1 MSDNNQDEAMDYCD
15 GSQQEASTSPDCA
28 ENKEEVQ
35 VTLSVEWSE
44 GFQQQKYKIELE
56 KILQSW
62 ANNKN
67 NKYDGDC
74 KVLSISEDGS
84 AAISLKPA
92 PALSE
97 LQKLSGQHLTGKDGK
112 TVKIMSVYLSPQE
125 VKTPKEALEEAS
137 VKLPPSSVSEQNNV
151 PEKVQPMV
159 QPSAASAAGAE
170 QCTCSVNHFWYVNH
184 IYKGE
189 LKRIEKENGV
199 KIMAEVNVT
208 FQGDQKDG
216 DPQKA
221 LSEFTSLVQKDLGKS
236 DVSIIPLKEVNPEE
250 WKDTVNIIQRKDNK
264 LLLTV
269 SSEEMTVCGPR
280 QSQDAIRKSLTA
292 TTNTSTCFGE
302 STWPSQDTSPNIG
315 MSIKDPLVNAGLAME
330 ERQWKL
336 MTTSYEEQV
345 AKIKAKFGVDFKE
358 SCTSQ
363 GKVEVKA
370 CYKKSGGNAS
380 MESHAVRALLHLYQ
394 KITTTPLSFTQQR
407 GAIGLTGLQSE
418 GASGGPG
425 LNGHRGYN
433 TEAATGGGATAGDS
447 AEDENC
453 PICMDKFTNKKRL
466 KCKHAFC
473 EGCLAKAREIIGDIC
488 PVCKD
493 VFGLIEGDQPPG
505 YMTSYESLSSLPGFP
520 GCGTIHIN
528 YDISGGIQTQ
538 KHSNPGKP
546 YSGIHR
552 AAYLPNNKEGKEV
565 LALLKKAFDQKL
577 IFTVGTSRTSGMD
590 NQVTWNDIH
599 HKTNI
604 TGGPQGFGYP
614 DPGYLIR
621 VKEELKAKGVK

>member
-1 MSDNNQDEAMDYCD
+1 MD
-15 GSQQEASTSPDCA
+15 
-28 ENKEEVQ
+28 NKEEVQ
-35 VTLSVEWSE
+35 VTLSVVWAE
-44 GFQQQKYKIELE
+44 GFQQQKCKIELE
-56 KILQSW
+56 KVLQSW
-62 ANNKN
+62 VN
-67 NKYDGDC
+67 NKYRGDC
-74 KVLSISEDGS
+74 KVLNVSEDGS
-84 AAISLKPA
+84 AAIILKPP

-97 LQKLSGQHLTGKDGK
+97 LQKLSGQQLMGRDGK
-112 TVKIMSVYLSPQE
+112 AVRIMSVS
-125 VKTPKEALEEAS
+125 TPLK
-137 VKLPPSSVSEQNNV
+137 
-151 PEKVQPMV
+151 EKVQPMV
-159 QPSAASAAGAE
+159 QPSAASAAGAA
-170 QCTCSVNHFWYVNH
+170 QGTYSVNHFWYVNH
-184 IYKGE
+184 IYKE
-189 LKRIEKENGV
+189 EIKRIEKENGV

-208 FQGDQKDG
+208 FQEDQKYG
-216 DPQKA
+216 NPEKA
-221 LSEFTSLVQKDLGKS
+221 LSEFTSLVQKCLGKS

-269 SSEEMTVCGPR
+269 SSKEMTVWGPR

-292 TTNTSTCFGE
+292 TTNTSTCFG
-302 STWPSQDTSPNIG
+302 
-315 MSIKDPLVNAGLAME
+315 DPLVNAGLTME
-330 ERQWKL
+330 ERYWKL

-394 KITTTPLSFTQQR
+394 KITTSPLSFTQER
-407 GAIGLTGLQSE
+407 GAFGLTGLQSE

-425 LNGHRGYN
+425 LNGQRGYN
-433 TEAATGGGATAGDS
+433 NEAATGGGATAGDS

-466 KCKHAFC
+466 KCKHEFC
-473 EGCLAKAREIIGDIC
+473 EECLAKSRESMGDIC

-493 VFGLIEGDQPPG
+493 VFGLIEGDQPAG
-505 YMTSYESLSSLPGFP
+505 NMTSCEMTSSLPGFS
-520 GCGTIHIN
+520 GSSTIQIN
-528 YDISGGIQTQ
+528 YDIPGGIQTE
-538 KHSNPGKP
+538 KHSNPGKY
-546 YSGIHR
+546 YSGIQR
-552 AAYLPNNKEGKEV
+552 TAYLPNNKEGREV
-565 LALLKKAFDQKL
+565 LALLRKAFKQKL

-599 HKTNI
+599 HKTST

-614 DPGYLIR
+614 DPGYLSR

>member
-1 MSDNNQDEAMDYCD
+1 MSDNDQEEAMDTSD
-15 GSQQEASTSPDCA
+15 TNPQEASTSPAGCA
-28 ENKEEVQ
+28 ENKEEVE
-35 VTLSVEWSE
+35 VTLSVERSE
-44 GFQQQKYKIELE
+44 GFQQQKCKIQLE
-56 KILQSW
+56 KILQTW
-62 ANNKN
+62 ANNKS
-67 NKYDGDC
+67 NKYRGDC
-74 KVLSISEDGS
+74 TVLSFSEDGS

-97 LQKLSGQHLTGKDGK
+97 LQKLSGQQLTGRDGK
-112 TVKIMSVYLSPQE
+112 TVKIMSVYLTPRE
-125 VKTPKEALEEAS
+125 VKTPKEAPQEAS
-137 VKLPPSSVSEQNNV
+137 VKLPPSSVSEQNN
-151 PEKVQPMV
+151 EKVQPMV
-159 QPSAASAAGAE
+159 QPSAASAAGGE

-184 IYKGE
+184 IYKE
-189 LKRIEKENGV
+189 EIKRIEKENGV

-216 DPQKA
+216 DPRKA
-221 LSEFTSLVQKDLGKS
+221 LYDFTSLVQKDLGKS

-280 QSQDAIRKSLTA
+280 QSQDAIRKSLTT
-292 TTNTSTCFGE
+292 TTNTSTSFGE
-302 STWPSQDTSPNIG
+302 STWPSQDTSPNIR
-315 MSIKDPLVNAGLAME
+315 MSIKDPLVNAGLTME

-345 AKIKAKFGVDFKE
+345 AKIKTKFGVDFKE

-394 KITTTPLSFTQQR
+394 KITTSPLSFTQQR
-407 GAIGLTGLQSE
+407 GDFGLTGLESE

-425 LNGHRGYN
+425 LYGQRGYN

-466 KCKHAFC
+466 KCKHEFC
-473 EGCLAKAREIIGDIC
+473 EECLAKARKSMGDIC

-493 VFGLIEGDQPPG
+493 VFGLVEGDQPAG
-505 YMTSYESLSSLPGFP
+505 TMTSYESSSSLPGFP
-520 GCGTIHIN
+520 GYGTIHIN
-528 YDISGGIQTQ
+528 YDITGGIQTE
-538 KHSNPGKP
+538 KHSNPGKY

-552 AAYLPNNKEGKEV
+552 TAYLPNNKEGREV
-565 LALLKKAFDQKL
+565 LVLLKKAFDQKL
-577 IFTVGTSRTSGMD
+577 IFTVGTSRTTGMD

-599 HKTNI
+599 HKTSI
-604 TGGPQGFGYP
+604 TGGPQSFGYP
-614 DPGYLIR
+614 DPGYLSR